1 MIMKKFLFLTLA
13 VALGFSACKKDNKD
27 PEPDPINTSD
37 TTKNDTAVVVPV
49 DSTEIKAAPEA
60 KEGETAKAP
69 EAKKEDT
76 EKAK

>member
-1 MIMKKFLFLTLA
+1 MLF
-13 VALGFSACKKDNKD
+13 VAAAAISFAACTNEKGNAA
-27 PEPDPINTSD
+27 PEGAETEVVNE
-37 TTKNDTAVVVPV
+37 NDSTVKAAE

-69 EAKKEDT
+69 EAKKEET